1 MSPASQLD
9 TEDDLV
15 TMQFDRVVAL
25 AATLSVIPSSDV
37 AAQGSPSLVSRD
49 SIVLEENDSVF
60 VALVGGFAVSS
71 KGQLF
76 ISDRRNFNVIE
87 FSPRGKIVRTFGRRG
102 RGPGEFNDPGAI
114 ALDGDSILI
123 VYGSP
128 NLHAFDLQTGKLKWQ
143 RLPGAKM
150 TQVLSTHRGRIIQN
164 AVIGRDPSLRVSLA
178 AVRSAHDSAEFG
190 GPFPSPLGQAPH
202 ADQMWGYLQMTLWSA
217 DSVAVAITA
226 ASDWIFV
233 GRFSSLKY
241 DSVRVARVSRRGGP
255 SGELLRRL
263 VNEPA
268 SMTQE
273 ELFRPSAPW
282 ALGKLSS
289 GNFAYVTFD
298 ATPINQRITGTIR
311 ASVVDP
317 RAKRS
322 CSDAEI
328 PVPTDPQPR
337 ALFRGDTLFVLSQ
350 DETADRKPRA
360 IVRRFMLQTGSCRW
374 VS

>member
-1 MSPASQLD
+1 
-9 TEDDLV
+9 
-15 TMQFDRVVAL
+15 
-25 AATLSVIPSSDV
+25 
-37 AAQGSPSLVSRD
+37 
-49 SIVLEENDSVF
+49 
-60 VALVGGFAVSS
+60 
-71 KGQLF
+71 
-76 ISDRRNFNVIE
+76 
-87 FSPRGKIVRTFGRRG
+87 
-102 RGPGEFNDPGAI
+102 
-114 ALDGDSILI
+114 

-128 NLHAFDLQTGKLKWQ
+128 NLHAFDLATGKLKWQ

-150 TQVLSTHRGRIIQN
+150 TQALTTHRGRIIQN

-178 AVRSAHDSAEFG
+178 SVRSAHDSAEFG

-226 ASDWIFV
+226 ASDWIFFGTFGSV
-233 GRFSSLKY
+233 KY

-255 SGELLRRL
+255 AAELLRRL
-263 VNEPA
+263 VNDPA
-268 SMTQE
+268 SMKQE
-273 ELFRPSAPW
+273 ELFYPSAPW

-298 ATPINQRITGTIR
+298 ATPVNQRITGAIR

-317 RAKRS
+317 RGKRS
-322 CSDAEI
+322 CSDVVV

-350 DETADRKPRA
+350 DETSDGKPRA
-360 IVRRFMLQTGSCRW
+360 IVRKFMLQTAGCRW
-374 VS
+374 IL